1 MDVAAAP
8 LTHDRAGP
16 VGGTPVVLVHAGI
29 ADRRMWDPQWAPL
42 TASHDTVRIDL
53 RGFGESTTAP
63 SGPLSHVA
71 DVAATLAALDV
82 PRCHVVGASLGAG
95 VAVELALTRPDL
107 VESLVLAPPGGSL
120 LTELTADLRAFID
133 AEDAA
138 LERGDLDAAVEANVA
153 AWAVG
158 PGRGPADVEAGVLH
172 RVRVMQRRAFEIQE
186 PWGALDEVEPDPPV
200 AERLGEV
207 AVRTLVLVGAHD
219 LETTKEAA
227 GRVAREIPDVH
238 LVEWPDVAHLPSM
251 ERPDDF
257 MALLL
262 DWVGSA

>member
-1 MDVAAAP
+1 
-8 LTHDRAGP
+8 
-16 VGGTPVVLVHAGI
+16 VGGTPIVLVHAGI
-29 ADRRMWDPQWAPL
+29 ADRRMWEPQWAPL
-42 TASHDTVRIDL
+42 TASHDAVRMDL
-53 RGFGESTTAP
+53 RGFGGSTTAP

-71 DVAATLAALDV
+71 DVAATLASLDV
-82 PRCHVVGASLGAG
+82 SRCHVVGASLGAG
-95 VAVELALTRPDL
+95 VAVELALTHPDL

-120 LTELTADLRAFID
+120 LTELTTDLRAFID

-138 LERGDLDAAVEANVA
+138 LERGDLDAAVEANVS

-158 PGRGPADVEAGVLH
+158 PGRSAADVEAAVLD

-186 PWGALDEVEPDPPV
+186 PWGELAEVEPDPPV
-200 AERLGEV
+200 AERLADV
-207 AVRTLVLVGAHD
+207 AVRTLVLVGDHD

-227 GRVAREIPDVH
+227 GRAASGIPDAH
-238 LVEWPDVAHLPSM
+238 LVEWPEVAHLPSM

-262 DWVGSA
+262 DWVGT